1 MTMLHI
7 VNKSPFE
14 RDSLD
19 SCLRLAEEGS
29 SVLFTED
36 GIYGALKN
44 TKVTVKISGAN
55 GIKFF
60 VLGPDFKARGMNED
74 KLVDGVQ
81 VVDYA
86 GFVDLTAEHSV
97 VQSWL

>member
-1 MTMLHI
+1 MAMLHI

-44 TKVTVKISGAN
+44 TKVADKVSAAN

-60 VLGPDFKARGMNED
+60 VLGPDVKARGMNED
-74 KLVDGVQ
+74 KLIDGID

-86 GFVDLTAEHSV
+86 GFVDLTAEHDV